1 MKVQALAGT
10 ALLLLAT
17 GCNQMP
23 GTPKPGVEV
32 PRPDSI
38 TNFATLYGQNCA
50 ACHGRDGQHGAA
62 LDLSNPIYQAWVDDA
77 ALRKVIAGGEPAAAG
92 DPATQ
97 MPAFAQSAGGFL
109 TDGQIDALV
118 HGMRSAWQKPGA
130 LNGQAPPP
138 YESSTAGDTSR
149 GQTLYQ
155 SACARCHEQA
165 GTKITD
171 PTYLALVNN
180 QTLRTII
187 VAGRPDLGHPNWQG
201 DIEGHPLTDQEVS
214 DIVAW
219 LASLRIQTPGQPYPH

>member
-32 PRPDSI
+32 PRPDSV
-38 TNFATLYGQNCA
+38 TDFATLYSQNCTG
-50 ACHGRDGQHGAA
+50 CHGRGGQGGAA
-62 LDLSNPIYQAWVDDA
+62 LDLANPLYQAWVDDA
-77 ALRKVIAGGEPAAAG
+77 GLRKVIAGGEPSTG
-92 DPATQ
+92 SEPGTQ
-97 MPAFAQSAGGFL
+97 MPAFGQSAGGYL
-109 TDGQIDALV
+109 TDAQIDALV
-118 HGMRSAWQKPGA
+118 HGMRTTWQKPGT
-130 LNGQAPPP
+130 LNGQTPPP
-138 YESSTAGDTSR
+138 YQSAATGDASH
-149 GQTLYQ
+149 GQALYQ
-155 SACARCHEQA
+155 TACARCHEQPA
-165 GTKITD
+165 TKITD
-171 PTYLALVNN
+171 PTYLALIND

>member
-10 ALLLLAT
+10 ALLLLVA

-38 TNFATLYGQNCA
+38 TDFATLYGQNCTG
-50 ACHGRDGQHGAA
+50 CHGRDGQGGGA
-62 LDLSNPIYQAWVDDA
+62 LDLSNPVYQAWVDDA
-77 ALRKVIAGGEPAAAG
+77 TLRKVIAGGEPSTG
-92 DPATQ
+92 SEPGTQ
-97 MPAFAQSAGGFL
+97 MPAFGQTAGGFL
-109 TDGQIDALV
+109 TDAQIDALV

-130 LNGQAPPP
+130 LNGQTPPP
-138 YESSTAGDTSR
+138 YQSATSGDGSR
-149 GQTLYQ
+149 GQALYQ
-155 SACARCHEQA
+155 TACARCHEQPA
-165 GTKITD
+165 TKITD
-171 PTYLALVNN
+171 PTYLALIND

-201 DIEGHPLTDQEVS
+201 YIAGHPLTDQEVS

-219 LASLRIQTPGQPYPH
+219 LASLRVQTPGQPYPH